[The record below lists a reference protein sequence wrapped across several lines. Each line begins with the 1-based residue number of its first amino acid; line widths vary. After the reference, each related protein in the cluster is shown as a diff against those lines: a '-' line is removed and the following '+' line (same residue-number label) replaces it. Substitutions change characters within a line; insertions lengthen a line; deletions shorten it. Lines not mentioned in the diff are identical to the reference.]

1 MATLTLQDRAPL
13 TNNTTSI
20 PKLGFGVYQLYGQ
33 SCQKAILAALEA
45 GYRHIDSAQLYRNES
60 DVGAA
65 IQQSGLKRED
75 VFLTTKIRQSA
86 GSAEKSY
93 QSCVESIDKV
103 GGKNGYVDLF
113 LIHIPGTGRESREE
127 LWGALEKLYNEG
139 RAKAIGVSNYRPQHI
154 EEMREYAKIWP
165 PHVNQ
170 IEVCPFSC
178 PRLEKKPFFFIF
190 FLFFFFLAN
199 LCSSTRGASSEKSSN
214 TARIIILYSRRIAPF
229 LVATI
234 SATRRWLLWRT
245 SIRSHRP
252 RS

>member
-93 QSCVESIDKV
+93 QSCVESVEKV
-103 GGKNGYVDLF
+103 GGKGGYVDLF

-127 LWGALEKLYNEG
+127 LWGALEKLYSEG

-170 IEVCPFSC
+170 IEVCTF
-178 PRLEKKPFFFIF
+178 LLLLKKINGHG
-190 FLFFFFLAN
+190 LLAN
-199 LCSSTRGASSEKSSN
+199 LCSSTRGANSEKSFN
-214 TARIIILYSRRIAPF
+214 IARIIILFSRRIAPF
-229 LVATI
+229 PVATI
-234 SATRRWLLWRT
+234 LMTRRWLPWRT
-245 SIRSHRP
+245 SITSHRP